1 MVDQKFCMRVGGTV
15 GGSIDPTG
23 HPEQT
28 GTGQELQG
36 TLLGECR
43 PRSEIQVAGEMSAG
57 DHVSIVPKE
66 SRLTETPDVN
76 G

>member
-1 MVDQKFCMRVGGTV
+1 MVDQTFSVRVGGTV

-28 GTGQELQG
+28 GTDQELQG
-36 TLLGECR
+36 TLLGER
-43 PRSEIQVAGEMSAG
+43 GPRSEIQIAGEMSAG
-57 DHVSIVPKE
+57 DHASIVPE
-66 SRLTETPDVN
+66 ETRPTEAPEVN